1 MWRALRGRRV
11 CGVKFRR
18 QHLLAGNYIV
28 DFVALSERLIVEVD
42 GGVHREPERAAADAA
57 RQRVLER
64 LGYRVLRVAAEL
76 VERDVGA
83 ALARVRAALG
93 R

>member
-1 MWRALRGRRV
+1 M
-11 CGVKFRR
+11 
-18 QHLLAGNYIV
+18 
-28 DFVALSERLIVEVD
+28 
-42 GGVHREPERAAADAA
+42 HREPERAAADAA
-57 RQRVLER
+57 RQRVLEK